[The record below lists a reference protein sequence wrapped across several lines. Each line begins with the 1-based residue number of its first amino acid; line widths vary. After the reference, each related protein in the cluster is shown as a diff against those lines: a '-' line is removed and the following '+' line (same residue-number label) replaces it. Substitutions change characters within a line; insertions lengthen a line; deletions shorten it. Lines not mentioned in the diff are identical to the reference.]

1 MRLLGKN
8 QQNQNEAFDATE
20 APEMLAIVIADQE
33 KQGLFLL
40 PKECLIQQKFSNEST
55 KGKMAARFYPSW
67 CQNLNQTAKNTKW
80 QLAYFTDLSK
90 TSAGFEAADV
100 CFFYCLTNWWRTFCV
115 PSNRFDLNLSTF
127 VNPSHQSLFL
137 RVPSGKYVW

>member
-40 PKECLIQQKFSNEST
+40 PKECLIQQKFSKRIN
-55 KGKMAARFYPSW
+55 KR
-67 CQNLNQTAKNTKW
+67 QNGGP
-80 QLAYFTDLSK
+80 FLS
-90 TSAGFEAADV
+90 F
-100 CFFYCLTNWWRTFCV
+100 LV
-115 PSNRFDLNLSTF
+115 PK
-127 VNPSHQSLFL
+127 P
-137 RVPSGKYVW
+137 